1 MSLLW
6 SANGAFPFKN
16 TTFIENIPLRAS
28 YFYFTINFERKMN
41 KKNMISPMN
50 KGSISTCLK

>member
-16 TTFIENIPLRAS
+16 TTFIENISLRAS

-41 KKNMISPMN
+41 KKYDF
-50 KGSISTCLK
+50 TDE